1 MSRLARSDAA
11 SSLTGTRGIDNT
23 SNIALNRASQQA
35 QTVIETK
42 LADYAVTN
50 SKLADGAVTQ
60 RVIADAALVSRHFPG
75 SLVLERLYGQF
86 RARSGN
92 YQVDGDVTF
101 YAAASSGGP
110 VTQLQT
116 LTFEDGLLVAV
127 TQT

>member
-35 QTVIETK
+35 QTVIDTK

-60 RVIADAALVSRHFPG
+60 RTIGDKALVSRHFATQ
-75 SLVLERLYGQF
+75 LVLNAVYARLK
-86 RARSGN
+86 ARSGN
-92 YQVDGDVTF
+92 SHADGDVTF